1 MRYVDRLIVVLA
13 IGVGWLSSPTWAQ
26 QPTTQPTAPTARI
39 LVLPFTAMNGSE
51 QSSWLG
57 RSIQQSLLADL
68 TIAAPGRLL
77 SGDGEA
83 VDTAAAV
90 AAGKKSQA
98 DFVVIG
104 SFTTIDLETGKQLR
118 IAGQLVD
125 VEHQSALAGFKA
137 TGMYADI
144 FQLEDQVGRQIRRR
158 LSDAGA
164 IRVPVIVLGPSMTPD
179 RVEVVQAPTVN
190 EYQQAYGNPQPMIG
204 GAGDSGYNYSYGNP
218 YYSGG
223 YDLNYGLGFPLFIYG
238 GGFYGNGN
246 RGFGHGGFRDGGFGH
261 AGGGSHG
268 GGSHATGHG
277 HR

>member
-1 MRYVDRLIVVLA
+1 MRYVDRLFVVLT
-13 IGVGWLSSPTWAQ
+13 IGFGWLGSPTWAQ
-26 QPTTQPTAPTARI
+26 QPTTQPSEPAARI
-39 LVLPFTAMNGSE
+39 LVLPFTAMNASE

-77 SGDGEA
+77 SADGEA
-83 VDTAAAV
+83 ADTVAAV

-98 DFVVIG
+98 DFVIIG

-125 VEHQSALAGFKA
+125 VEHQSALAGFKV

-144 FQLEDQVGRQIRRR
+144 FQLEDQVGRQIRHR

-164 IRVPVIVLGPSMTPD
+164 IRVPVIALGPSTTPEP
-179 RVEVVQAPTVN
+179 VEIAQAPTIN

-204 GAGDSGYNYSYGNP
+204 GAADSGYNYYYGDP

-223 YDLNYGLGFPLFIYG
+223 YDLSYGPGYPLFIYG
-238 GGFYGNGN
+238 GGFYGNGS
-246 RGFGHGGFRDGGFGH
+246 RGFGRGGFRDGGFGH
-261 AGGGSHG
+261 GGGSHG
-268 GGSHATGHG
+268 GGSHASGHG